1 MSSTQ
6 IKELLKKRIEDAD
19 DRLLKMMHAFVE
31 AYHESDD
38 DAYAYDME
46 GNPISIAETKKEM
59 KEGLEDVKNGN
70 YITLEE
76 IKKKSE
82 QWMKRTK

>member
-38 DAYAYDME
+38 TYAYDMQ
-46 GNPISIAETKKEM
+46 GNPISIAQTKKEM
-59 KEGLEDVKNGN
+59 KEGLEQAKNGKSS
-70 YITLEE
+70 TLED

-82 QWMKRTK
+82 QWLKRTK